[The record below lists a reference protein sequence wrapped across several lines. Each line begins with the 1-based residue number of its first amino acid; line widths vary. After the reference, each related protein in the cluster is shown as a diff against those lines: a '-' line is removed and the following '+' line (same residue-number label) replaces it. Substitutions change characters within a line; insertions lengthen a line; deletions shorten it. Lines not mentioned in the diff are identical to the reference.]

1 MGETPLHNAAWCGRI
16 QICRLIMDFVF
27 DKTPRSNDGNT
38 PLHAAARNGHFEV
51 CKAIMINVQNKF
63 PINNDGMTPQAYA
76 HQYFN
81 NLNQMFL

>member
-1 MGETPLHNAAWCGRI
+1 MLHGVAVFK
-16 QICRLIMDFVF
+16 FVDLSWILF
-27 DKTPRSNDGNT
+27 LKKTQ
-38 PLHAAARNGHFEV
+38 EV

-63 PINNDGMTPQAYA
+63 PINNRAYA